1 MTSGILFLCWNIFV
15 MLVFGLDKLLARM
28 KKWRISEQVLLLLA
42 FLFGGM
48 GALFGMVLFSHKTR
62 KGKFR
67 FGVPVIVV
75 LNSFVTFLLFKYFG

>member
-1 MTSGILFLCWNIFV
+1 MKPELIFLFWNIFV
-15 MLVFGLDKLLARM
+15 MLVFGVDKLLAKM
-28 KKWRISEQVLLLLA
+28 KKWRISEQVLLLLT

-48 GALFGMVLFSHKTR
+48 GALFGMVLFNHKTR

-75 LNSFVTFLLFKYFG
+75 LNAFVTFLLFEYFG

>member
-1 MTSGILFLCWNIFV
+1 MKLEIIVLFWNVFV
-15 MLVFGLDKLLARM
+15 MLAFGVDKLLARM

-42 FLFGGM
+42 FLFGGC
-48 GALFGMVLFSHKTR
+48 GALFGMVLFNHKTR

-75 LNSFVTFLLFKYFG
+75 LNALAAFLFFKYLG

>member
-1 MTSGILFLCWNIFV
+1 
-15 MLVFGLDKLLARM
+15 MLAFGLDKLLARM

-48 GALFGMVLFSHKTR
+48 GALFGMVLFNHKTR

-67 FGVPVIVV
+67 FGVPLIVM
-75 LNSFVTFLLFKYFG
+75 LNALTVFLLFKYFG

>member
-1 MTSGILFLCWNIFV
+1 MDFTFLCWNIFV
-15 MLVFGLDKLLARM
+15 MLAFGLDKLLARM
-28 KKWRISEQVLLLLA
+28 KKWRISEQVLLLLT

-48 GALFGMVLFSHKTR
+48 GALFGMVLFNHKTR

-75 LNSFVTFLLFKYFG
+75 LNALAAFLLFKYFG